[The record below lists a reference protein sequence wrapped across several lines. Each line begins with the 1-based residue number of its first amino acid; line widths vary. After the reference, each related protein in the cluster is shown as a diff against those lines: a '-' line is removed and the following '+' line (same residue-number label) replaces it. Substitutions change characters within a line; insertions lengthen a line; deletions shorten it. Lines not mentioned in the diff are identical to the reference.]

1 MAPRQ
6 SNVPQG
12 VALKFNEQLSWKA
25 GKPIPVTTLIKRL
38 KTLSQEL
45 KGLDQEDVDRESLN
59 RAAKELCSQGLL
71 SHKDK
76 GVKAYTACC
85 LADMLRL
92 YAPDAPYTLNQLK
105 VFWHDGIKSVA
116 DKDRT
121 SLTCLS
127 NN

>member
-6 SNVPQG
+6 SNGPQG
-12 VALKFNEQLSWKA
+12 VALKFKEQLSWKA
-25 GKPIPVTTLIKRL
+25 GKQIPVTTLIKRL

-45 KGLDQEDVDRESLN
+45 KELDQEDVDRDSLN
-59 RAAKELCSQGLL
+59 RAAKELCLPGLL

-105 VFWHDGIKSVA
+105 VCRHPSRFMAGTDSE
-116 DKDRT
+116 RT
-121 SLTCLS
+121 SSTCS
-127 NN
+127 